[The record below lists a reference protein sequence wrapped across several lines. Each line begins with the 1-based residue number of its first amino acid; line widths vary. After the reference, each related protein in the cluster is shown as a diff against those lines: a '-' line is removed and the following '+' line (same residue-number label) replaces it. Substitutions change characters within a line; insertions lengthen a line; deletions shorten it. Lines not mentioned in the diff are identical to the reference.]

1 MNPMR
6 TVLPIGIAMLV
17 WGCGES
23 TPPPAAQSTSP
34 RASAPAAAPVAA
46 VPPSSAVSASTKTV
60 TLAVTGMT

>member
-34 RASAPAAAPVAA
+34 RASAPAAAP
-46 VPPSSAVSASTKTV
+46 PSSAVSASTKTV